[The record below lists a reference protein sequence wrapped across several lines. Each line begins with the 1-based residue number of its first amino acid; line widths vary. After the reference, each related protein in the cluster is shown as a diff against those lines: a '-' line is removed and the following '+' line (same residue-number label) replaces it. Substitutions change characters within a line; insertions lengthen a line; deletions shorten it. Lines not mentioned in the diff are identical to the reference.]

1 LETLRITEIFYS
13 LQGESLLSGLPTV
26 FIRLTGCPL
35 RCNYCDTEY
44 AFTGGER
51 MTIEEISQQ
60 VASFEC
66 RQVCVTGGEP
76 LAQQSCGDL
85 MTHLCDLG
93 FQVSLETS
101 GALVID
107 DVDPR
112 VIKVVDLKTPNSGE
126 MIRNRMENIQ
136 FLNSADQLKF
146 VICNQ
151 RDYEWAVSQLVE
163 HQLNQRCAVIFSP
176 SFKEQDAA
184 ELASWILRDKLD
196 VRMQVQ
202 LHKILWGDK
211 QGV

>member
-1 LETLRITEIFYS
+1 
-13 LQGESLLSGLPTV
+13 
-26 FIRLTGCPL
+26 
-35 RCNYCDTEY
+35 
-44 AFTGGER
+44 